1 MKNPGLSKGR
11 AESLLRAGNFAEL
24 FRELGW
30 DSPSA
35 AKREFDLPLP
45 KRKEPAKLRYVME
58 KRGFVVCLCD
68 LGDKPVDEGFRRAV
82 RKGLARLHYEN
93 LLIFRGGGR
102 QFWEVSIR
110 PQNRPLRVVPV
121 CWWEKQDARRLL
133 GPLDGIFFGV
143 DEEDGITI
151 VDIVDRVR
159 ESFTQNAEKVT
170 RQFYARFKEELDAF
184 AQFIRGLVGAGDGGD
199 FRKWHAAL
207 TLNRLMFCYFIQKK
221 GFLDGDADY
230 LRNRLKESREKFGA
244 DKFHRAFYRK
254 FLRRLFHEGLGSPP
268 DERRPD
274 FAKMLGKIPYLNG
287 GLFDPVDAERQ
298 SPGLDIADAAFE
310 RVFDFFDKWNW
321 ILDDRPN
328 ASGRDISPDVIGYIF
343 EKHINDRAQ
352 MGAYY
357 TREDVTGHIA
367 RGAILPV
374 ILRRARDECKAAF
387 SGDGNIWKLL
397 RKNPEGYI
405 RRPVRHGCEIPDDK
419 IPDDIRI
426 GLDPKAP
433 DLARRRKAWNRP
445 APPEFAH
452 PAETWREVVARRA
465 RFRKLRE
472 SLQNGECDSVEF
484 LLSRNLDIQKFVDDA
499 VGEYE
504 GSDFVLAVF
513 RALAGR
519 EPEKS
524 NQHFRRPLSV
534 LDPACGSGAFLFAA
548 LNVLVSVYE
557 KCLGRME
564 EFEKEDDFRVGRK
577 KGAQKKFPEF
587 RRVLAEVRRHPT
599 PEYWIRKSCIL
610 NNLHGADIMP
620 EAVEIAKL
628 RLFLNLAGQAER
640 DPDAPN
646 LGLEPLPDMD
656 FNIRRGNS
664 LVGFADLDDFEAHAK
679 KEMYLQDK
687 IAGVRESARC
697 VDLASRRFRQAQA
710 RDNSAEYREAKADL
724 AARLGGL
731 NGSLN
736 GYLARVCGKKSEA
749 EVRAWTESHRPFHWL
764 SEFHGVM
771 SDGGF
776 DAVIG
781 NPPYVEY
788 SPKAVGYELSAKDY
802 GVSGNLYAYFLE
814 RCLALKNKDAACSMI
829 VPLSGHST
837 IRMRPLVSRFYRE
850 EKRGV
855 WIANLS
861 ADAHPSML
869 FDGVKF
875 RLSVF
880 NSVPVKNPAVYATGY
895 TRWFAG
901 ARPHLFGTLD
911 YCPLPE
917 SFGKFPHIAKVGS
930 RIHANIIGKILRNK
944 KFLLSGK
951 RTGGHSLWYHNAP
964 VHWIRAHTAPPYF
977 FNARRGAHPS
987 TQLRELRHESAD
999 QRNAAFAVLVS
1010 TTFFLW
1016 WTTFSDCYHLNRGE
1030 IDIFPYDGLD
1040 SSEFPEVGK
1049 IIRDLERDMA
1059 RHSRRRV
1066 YNYKSTGRVEYDEF
1080 YMKKSKSI
1088 IDKADAIL
1096 ARHYGLTS
1104 EELDYIV
1111 NYDVK
1116 FRTDGD

>member
-45 KRKEPAKLRYVME
+45 KRKDPAKLRYVME

-564 EFEKEDDFRVGRK
+564 EFEKEDDFRVARK

-764 SEFHGVM
+764 SEFYGVM

-781 NPPYVEY
+781 NPPYVR
-788 SPKAVGYELSAKDY
+788 AARVGYSDALPKEFKCPDIY
-802 GVSGNLYAYFLE
+802 GHMV
-814 RCLALKNKDAACSMI
+814 
-829 VPLSGHST
+829 
-837 IRMRPLVSRFYRE
+837 
-850 EKRGV
+850 
-855 WIANLS
+855 
-861 ADAHPSML
+861 
-869 FDGVKF
+869 
-875 RLSVF
+875 
-880 NSVPVKNPAVYATGY
+880 
-895 TRWFAG
+895 
-901 ARPHLFGTLD
+901 
-911 YCPLPE
+911 
-917 SFGKFPHIAKVGS
+917 
-930 RIHANIIGKILRNK
+930 
-944 KFLLSGK
+944 
-951 RTGGHSLWYHNAP
+951 
-964 VHWIRAHTAPPYF
+964 
-977 FNARRGAHPS
+977 
-987 TQLRELRHESAD
+987 
-999 QRNAAFAVLVS
+999 NAAFRLGHPRGNVGFVVMNNMATVS
-1010 TTFFLW
+1010 EYQNLREVVREKSRAAWFSYYGRIPSGLFSADVRVRNCVFIAEQGGGEKQFFTARLHRW
-1016 WTTFSDCYHLNRGE
+1016 NTNQRENLFPLLAYAPFDPSGGLFPCYNDAREAALFQGVDAPDLRAIRGSSKKCALY
-1030 IDIFPYDGLD
+1030 FRGLAYNWVAASPSPPPSYRDADRKKPVPATNMD
-1040 SSEFPEVGK
+1040 SLAF
-1049 IIRDLERDMA
+1049 R
-1059 RHSRRRV
+1059 
-1066 YNYKSTGRVEYDEF
+1066 DEF
-1080 YMKKSKSI
+1080 ARDVAMLLFNGKLFF
-1088 IDKADAIL
+1088 AHWLIL
-1096 ARHYGLTS
+1096 GSDFGLTKDHLLS
-1104 EELDYIV
+1104 FKLPIG
-1111 NYDVK
+1111 K
-1116 FRTDGD
+1116 LTDTDRAALRRIARQFEKALPDTLQFKLNAGIHVGSYNTAKLWGVTDKSDMIFLRHMTDNPDAAFDAVETHIAQTIKTERKGGQ

>member
-110 PQNRPLRVVPV
+110 PQNRPLRVVPA

-564 EFEKEDDFRVGRK
+564 EFEKEDDFRVARK

-687 IAGVRESARC
+687 IASVRESARC

-764 SEFHGVM
+764 SEFYGVM

-788 SPKAVGYELSAKDY
+788 SPKKIGYVASGYQA
-802 GVSGNLYAYFLE
+802 GGNLYAMFIE
-814 RCLALKNKDAACSMI
+814 RALALGRDNFGMI
-829 VPLSGHST
+829 VPISLPSTPRMTAARRILGAQKGTLCVGNFADRPGCLFSGVHQKLSIFLFHGEGDGFYTTDFVHWNADARPDLLAMLAYQKQPMPAGGAIWPKFGREIELRILDKIARRKRGIINALASGRFP
-837 IRMRPLVSRFYRE
+837 IHMNMRLMYFVKCFLKPKASSEYKLFHAASKDRQGALMAILNSSAFFWFWELVSDCWHLTKRE
-850 EKRGV
+850 LV
-855 WIANLS
+855 DFAVDL
-861 ADAHPSML
+861 DAFP
-869 FDGVKF
+869 
-875 RLSVF
+875 
-880 NSVPVKNPAVYATGY
+880 
-895 TRWFAG
+895 
-901 ARPHLFGTLD
+901 
-911 YCPLPE
+911 PE
-917 SFGKFPHIAKVGS
+917 SVGRLAELGRRLEADLEANKEYVGTKQIDYEYKHKKS
-930 RIHANIIGKILRNK
+930 KRIL
-944 KFLLSGK
+944 
-951 RTGGHSLWYHNAP
+951 
-964 VHWIRAHTAPPYF
+964 
-977 FNARRGAHPS
+977 
-987 TQLRELRHESAD
+987 D
-999 QRNAAFAVLVS
+999 
-1010 TTFFLW
+1010 
-1016 WTTFSDCYHLNRGE
+1016 E
-1030 IDIFPYDGLD
+1030 IDI
-1040 SSEFPEVGK
+1040 
-1049 IIRDLERDMA
+1049 A
-1059 RHSRRRV
+1059 
-1066 YNYKSTGRVEYDEF
+1066 
-1080 YMKKSKSI
+1080 
-1088 IDKADAIL
+1088 L
-1096 ARHYGLTS
+1096 AEHYGFTE
-1104 EELDYIV
+1104 EELDHIV
-1111 NYDVK
+1111 NHAVK
-1116 FRTDGD
+1116 HRFGAE